1 MLSQAGSNKHHNFYY
16 TSAVW
21 PIHFDRSK
29 TQKVEVRV
37 SSWIRTHWVLTTSF
51 NANRGL
57 FISCTT
63 TCSEQRQTRQAFAF
77 LEKWRRTRE
86 IASTVWQ
93 GRKINRVA
101 GIIFNWTIPKNTECY
116 ELAVVYLCV
125 CICVCLVLEPTGFLF
140 RVVPDRPFSRS
151 RFDDG
156 LQVSCRWPVRS
167 WRSLSTT
174 LLLSLDVSR
183 IVHEEIS
190 IHMLYEDVRLVAK
203 LFEQLS
209 EIFINVRHMR
219 KIFWETMYHDWY
231 WLGFKQI

>member
-1 MLSQAGSNKHHNFYY
+1 MLSQAGSDKHHNFYY

-21 PIHFDRSK
+21 PIHFDRFK

-125 CICVCLVLEPTGFLF
+125 YICVFSSGTDWLP
-140 RVVPDRPFSRS
+140 VPRRSRS
-151 RFDDG
+151 SIFPLAIRRWFTRPSI
-156 LQVSCRWPVRS
+156 VSLARS
-167 WRSLSTT
+167 IVTIIVN
-174 LLLSLDVSR
+174 DVATFPR
-183 IVHEEIS
+183 
-190 IHMLYEDVRLVAK
+190 RVADRARG
-203 LFEQLS
+203 
-209 EIFINVRHMR
+209 N
-219 KIFWETMYHDWY
+219 
-231 WLGFKQI
+231 